1 MKITVHQ
8 ANYFPYP
15 GFFQKVSISDV
26 YVILD
31 KAQFQFD
38 ITNRNKIITPDG
50 SWTRISVPIKKG
62 QKFFEIRNVEI
73 NNDLPWAEEN
83 WNLIHKSYNES
94 PFFDLYKVFLDSLYK
109 KSWNL
114 IFDLNLQILKKIF
127 DWLDIKTE
135 IVLESELNITS
146 TSSERLL
153 NICKKLGAD
162 TYISGIGGKRYLDE
176 KLFEKNEITLKYQNY
191 DPITYVQHTSK
202 SFIPNLSI
210 IDLLFNEG
218 TNRSQEILK
227 NSITSYS

>member
-1 MKITVHQ
+1 MKITIHQ

-15 GFFQKVSISDV
+15 GFFQKVSLSDV
-26 YVILD
+26 YVVLD

-38 ITNRNKIITPDG
+38 TTNRNKIITPDG

-83 WNLIHKSYNES
+83 WNLIQKSYNES
-94 PFFDLYKVFLDSLYK
+94 PFFYLYKDFLDSIYK
-109 KSWNL
+109 KRWNL
-114 IFDLNLQILKKIF
+114 IF

-135 IVLESELNITS
+135 IILESELDVTG
-146 TSSERLL
+146 TSSKRLL

-162 TYISGIGGKRYLDE
+162 TYISGIGGKTYLDE
-176 KLFEKNEITLKYQNY
+176 KLFEKNKIILKYQNY
-191 DPITYVQHTSK
+191 NPIRYLQHMSK

-210 IDLLFNEG
+210 IDLLANVG
-218 TNRSQEILK
+218 SKSGKLLK
-227 NSITSYS
+227 ENN

>member
-1 MKITVHQ
+1 MKITIHQ
-8 ANYFPYP
+8 PNYFPYS
-15 GFFQKVSISDV
+15 GFFQKVSLSDV
-26 YVILD
+26 YVVLD

-38 ITNRNKIITPDG
+38 ITNRNKIITPNG

-109 KSWNL
+109 KTWNL

-135 IVLESELNITS
+135 IVLESELNVTG
-146 TSSERLL
+146 TSSKRLL

-162 TYISGIGGKRYLDE
+162 TYISGIGGKKYLDE
-176 KLFEKNEITLKYQNY
+176 KLFEKNKIILKYQNY
-191 DPITYVQHTSK
+191 APIRYLQHTSK

-210 IDLLFNEG
+210 IDLLANVGSESG
-218 TNRSQEILK
+218 KLLK
-227 NSITSYS
+227 ENN